1 MEPSEQLDCLAHV
14 PGNVSFGEKIR
25 QPLFA
30 EGIHILQ
37 INVGRRCNLM
47 CKHCHVEA
55 GPHRTELMDRP
66 VFEKCLEILSDH
78 PIGTVDI
85 TGGAPEMN
93 PHLSWFIGEVA
104 KLDHRLLVRSN
115 LSILLEKG
123 YRYYLDL
130 YADNGVEIVTSL
142 PDYHPQRTDRQRG
155 KGVFEGVIKAM
166 KKLNSRGYGKADSD
180 LLLDLVCNP
189 VGAYLPGSQDAL
201 TQEYKK
207 RLAQEH
213 GVVFNRLYSLTNC
226 PVGRYLEYL
235 VRSEN
240 YEDYMTELV
249 NAFNLSAV
257 NSVMCKTTLSVAWNG
272 HLYDCDF
279 NQMLALPVN
288 HGAPTHIDIFNFD
301 QLKSRQIV
309 IDNHCYACTAG
320 AGSSCQGA
328 LEA

>member
-1 MEPSEQLDCLAHV
+1 
-14 PGNVSFGEKIR
+14 
-25 QPLFA
+25 
-30 EGIHILQ
+30 
-37 INVGRRCNLM
+37 
-47 CKHCHVEA
+47 
-55 GPHRTELMDRP
+55 
-66 VFEKCLEILSDH
+66 
-78 PIGTVDI
+78 
-85 TGGAPEMN
+85 
-93 PHLSWFIGEVA
+93 
-104 KLDHRLLVRSN
+104 
-115 LSILLEKG
+115 
-123 YRYYLDL
+123 
-130 YADNGVEIVTSL
+130 
-142 PDYHPQRTDRQRG
+142 
-155 KGVFEGVIKAM
+155 M
-166 KKLNSRGYGKADSD
+166 KELNSRGYGKEADSD

-272 HLYDCDF
+272 NLYDCDF

-301 QLKSRQIV
+301 ELKSRQIV

-320 AGSSCQGA
+320 AGSSCQGVLA
-328 LEA
+328 K